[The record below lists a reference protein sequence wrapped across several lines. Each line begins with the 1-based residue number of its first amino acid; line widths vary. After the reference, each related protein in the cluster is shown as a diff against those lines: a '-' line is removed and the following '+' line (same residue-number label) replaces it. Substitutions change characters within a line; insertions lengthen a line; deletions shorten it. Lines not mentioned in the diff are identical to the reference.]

1 MRASPSNRNA
11 QYVFPIDLLKNSLSK
26 FRIKIFYLSINKKKL
41 RNLMDDV
48 VKSRANERKYERAVS
63 KLGDIDLD
71 RFSILN

>member
-1 MRASPSNRNA
+1 M
-11 QYVFPIDLLKNSLSK
+11 DLPKNSSSK
-26 FRIKIFYLSINKKKL
+26 FRIKIFYLNVNIKL